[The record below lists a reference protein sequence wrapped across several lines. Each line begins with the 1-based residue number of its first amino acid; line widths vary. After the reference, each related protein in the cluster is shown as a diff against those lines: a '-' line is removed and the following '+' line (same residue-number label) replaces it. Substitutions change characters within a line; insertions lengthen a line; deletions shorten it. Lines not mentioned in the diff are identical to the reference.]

1 MAYNPIQ
8 DKQIVLGVTGGIAAY
23 KAVDLTSR
31 LIKAGAQVDVIMTES
46 AQQFVTPLTFQAL
59 THRPVVTEMFSL
71 LAETEIG
78 HVSLAKR
85 ADVLVVAPATA
96 NTVAKLALG
105 LADNMLTTTALATS
119 APIVIAPAM
128 EPAMWTNPATQ
139 QHISVLQNR
148 GATIVGPAEGRLAS
162 GATGLGR
169 MSEPAE
175 IYDAVR
181 LILARQG
188 DLRGRTLLVTAGGTQ
203 EAIDPVRF
211 IGNHSS
217 GKMGYAVAEAARDRG
232 AEVTL
237 VSAPTALPTPA
248 GVTLHR
254 VKTAR
259 EMAEAVMLR
268 LEESDVLIMAAAVA
282 DYRPVQAVQQKI
294 KKEDQEDLTIPLV
307 RNPDI
312 LTEVARWREDRP
324 LPVVV
329 GFAAE
334 TQNLLANAQ
343 DKLRRKRL
351 DMIVAN
357 DVTAE
362 GSGFG
367 TDTNQATLIGLNGLI
382 ETLPLLSK
390 HEVAHR
396 LLDQVWEL
404 LGASQGVRK
413 ED

>member
-1 MAYNPIQ
+1 
-8 DKQIVLGVTGGIAAY
+8 
-23 KAVDLTSR
+23 
-31 LIKAGAQVDVIMTES
+31 MTEN

-71 LAETEIG
+71 LAESEIG
-78 HVSLAKR
+78 HVSLAKK
-85 ADVLVVAPATA
+85 ADMLLVVPATA
-96 NTVAKLALG
+96 NTIAKLALG
-105 LADNMLTTTALATS
+105 VADNMLTTTALATS
-119 APIVIAPAM
+119 APIIIAPSM
-128 EPAMWTNPATQ
+128 ESAMWAHSATQ
-139 QHISVLQNR
+139 QHISVLRDR

-162 GATGLGR
+162 GAIGPGR
-169 MSEPAE
+169 MSEPVE
-175 IYDAVR
+175 IYDMVR

-203 EAIDPVRF
+203 EPIDPVRF

-217 GKMGYAVAEAARDRG
+217 GKMGYAVSEAARDRG

-254 VKTAR
+254 VQTAR
-259 EMAEAVMLR
+259 EMTDAVMLR
-268 LEESDVLIMAAAVA
+268 LEATDVLIMAAAVA
-282 DYRPVQAVQQKI
+282 DYRPVQAVQHKI
-294 KKEDQEDLTIPLV
+294 KKEDQSDLTLPLA
-307 RNPDI
+307 RTPDI

-334 TQNLLANAQ
+334 TQNLLANARE
-343 DKLRRKRL
+343 KLRRKRL

-367 TDTNQATLIGLNGLI
+367 TDTNQVTLIGMNGLM

-390 HEVAHR
+390 YEAAHR
-396 LLDQVWEL
+396 ILDHVREL
-404 LGASQGVRK
+404 LGSPQGVRK
-413 ED
+413 EE

>member
-119 APIVIAPAM
+119 APFVIAPAM

-259 EMAEAVMLR
+259 EMAKAVMLR